1 DGQKMAPIIGAILT
15 AGGVM
20 FQVTQE
26 FGFCSGV
33 AVGALSAICIIA
45 SFAYLDGWFDKPQPR
60 RFHDIDDGSYRG
72 KSVR

>member
-1 DGQKMAPIIGAILT
+1 
-15 AGGVM
+15 M

-26 FGFCSGV
+26 FVFCSGV

-60 RFHDIDDGSYRG
+60 RFHDIDDVSYRG